1 MSQPLQKVE
10 PKVDGGRNPQI
21 KIISAHSIFNE
32 NAIVLSQKFKWKLET
47 DFDPQPNDLYIV
59 YGAHELAHQLLEVQ
73 FRKNNSFGYI
83 IMNSEQT
90 ESQFLKNK
98 YYLSLMKRNIVFD
111 YNTLTTEY
119 LKENHGIKVLSY
131 FYFEFMKCKD
141 SVPTT
146 LIDEVKGEPIRR
158 IYDVC
163 FIGSK
168 NERREKL
175 IQDLQEKHPDLKFY
189 VDFEWKHKNA
199 DSLTKILQ
207 QCKVVLNIPYYENN
221 PLETHRIHKALA
233 CGCEV
238 ISLKSADEDANE
250 FYKDYITITDDI
262 SSCLVDGVVKGSP
275 LSYEELIKNL
285 SQKFNP
291 HMCFIIGHVHKKLLS
306 ISNGDKQQVVHE
318 PTATDT
324 HVSTDKETEV
334 ALGDKV

>member
-1 MSQPLQKVE
+1 MSQPLEKVE
-10 PKVDGGRNPQI
+10 PNPQI
-21 KIISAHSIFNE
+21 KIISGHSIFNE

-47 DFDPQPNDLYIV
+47 NFDPQPNDLYIV
-59 YGAHELAHQLLEVQ
+59 FGAHELAHQLLEVQ

-90 ESQFLKNK
+90 ESQFFKNK
-98 YYLSLMKRNIVFD
+98 YYISLMKRNIVFD

-131 FYFEFMKCKD
+131 FFFEFMKFNIETND
-141 SVPTT
+141 RP
-146 LIDEVKGEPIRR
+146 
-158 IYDVC
+158 YDVA

-168 NERREKL
+168 NERRETL
-175 IQDLQEKHPDLKFY
+175 IQDLQKKHPDLKFY

-238 ISLKSADEDANE
+238 ISLKSVDEDANE

-324 HVSTDKETEV
+324 NVSNDKETEV

>member
-1 MSQPLQKVE
+1 MSQP
-10 PKVDGGRNPQI
+10 NPQI
-21 KIISAHSIFNE
+21 KIISGHSIFNE

-47 DFDPQPNDLYIV
+47 NFDPQPNDLYIV

-90 ESQFLKNK
+90 ESQFFKNK

-131 FYFEFMKCKD
+131 FFFEFMKCMD

-146 LIDEVKGEPIRR
+146 LIDEVGVAKGETIRP
-158 IYDVC
+158 YDVA

-168 NERREKL
+168 NERRETL
-175 IQDLQEKHPDLKFY
+175 IQDLQKKHPDLKFY

-291 HMCFIIGHVHKKLLS
+291 HMCFIIGHVHKKLFS
-306 ISNGDKQQVVHE
+306 ISNGDKEETLHE
-318 PTATDT
+318 QTATDT
-324 HVSTDKETEV
+324 NVSTDKETEV

>member
-1 MSQPLQKVE
+1 MS
-10 PKVDGGRNPQI
+10 I
-21 KIISAHSIFNE
+21 KIISGHSIFNE

-90 ESQFLKNK
+90 ESQFFKNK

-131 FYFEFMKCKD
+131 FFFEFMKFNIETND
-141 SVPTT
+141 RP
-146 LIDEVKGEPIRR
+146 
-158 IYDVC
+158 YDVA

-168 NERREKL
+168 NERRETL
-175 IQDLQEKHPDLKFY
+175 IQDLQKKHPDLKFY

-238 ISLKSADEDANE
+238 ISLKSVDEDANE

-291 HMCFIIGHVHKKLLS
+291 HMCFIIGHVHKKLLC
-306 ISNGDKQQVVHE
+306 ISNGDKEETLHE

-324 HVSTDKETEV
+324 NVSTDKETEV
-334 ALGDKV
+334 TLGDKV